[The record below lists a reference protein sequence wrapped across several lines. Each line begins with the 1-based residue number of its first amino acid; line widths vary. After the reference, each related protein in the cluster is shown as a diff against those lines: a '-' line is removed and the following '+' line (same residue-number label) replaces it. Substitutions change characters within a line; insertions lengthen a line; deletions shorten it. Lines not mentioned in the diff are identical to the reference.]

1 MGYRKPGDV
10 DSPKSHWLQHRALHD
25 GGEFDWAAAEGQWK
39 GENGWE
45 DCLAIRWNGGNGTG
59 EEIGKPAIAR
69 VLDLVSSYLPI
80 LEDAIRAVI
89 KKDPSESE
97 KVEPVRGP
105 RIDDLPWTK
114 G

>member
-59 EEIGKPAIAR
+59 EEIGNPQSRGYSTWFI
-69 VLDLVSSYLPI
+69 VPPD

-89 KKDPSESE
+89 KKIRQNPKKSS
-97 KVEPVRGP
+97 P
-105 RIDDLPWTK
+105 
-114 G
+114 